1 MKIWINGILV
11 DKDAATV
18 SVLDHGL
25 LYGDGVFEGIRVY
38 AGRIFELDAHLD
50 RLVAS
55 ARTIRLEVPYGRAA
69 IAQAMADTVKANG
82 LREGYIRLLVTRGA
96 GTLGLDADKCS
107 GGSVIIIADQV
118 ALYPQEMY
126 DNGMAVII
134 ARTRRI
140 APNMLD
146 PSAKSL
152 NYLNNILAKVE
163 AQDAGVAEAIMLN
176 ADGDV
181 AEATGDNIFIVRGG
195 EVVTPPPAAGILIGV
210 TRCVVMNL
218 CGQLGIPLAERRV
231 APEDLYAADECFL
244 TGTAAEVIAVT
255 KVDGRTIGTG
265 RPGPVTQK
273 LLKAFRELTGP
284 RTKQGPPAAH
294 ENRKHCSS
302 QPHG

>member
-1 MKIWINGILV
+1 VKIWINGILV

>member
-1 MKIWINGILV
+1 VKVWINGTIV
-11 DKDAATV
+11 DKDAATI
-18 SVLDHGL
+18 SVFDHGL

-55 ARTIRLEVPYGRAA
+55 AGAIRLEVPYGRDA
-69 IAQAMADTVKANG
+69 IARAMAHTVEANG

-134 ARTRRI
+134 AQTRRI
-140 APNMLD
+140 APNMLN

-163 AQDAGVAEAIMLN
+163 AEDAGVAEAIMLN

-181 AEATGDNIFIVRGG
+181 AEATGDNIFIIRGG
-195 EVVTPPPAAGILIGV
+195 EVITPPPAAGILIGV
-210 TRCVVMNL
+210 TRGVVIRL
-218 CGQLGIPLAERRV
+218 CGRLGIPLAERRV
-231 APEDLYAADECFL
+231 TPEDLYAADECFL

-265 RPGPVTQK
+265 KPGPVTQK
-273 LLKAFRELTGP
+273 LLKAFRELTG
-284 RTKQGPPAAH
+284 TPAGQTRHPATT
-294 ENRKHCSS
+294 NRQRCSP
-302 QPHG
+302 QPHR